1 MVKWLN
7 CGTCG
12 CTSTTGNLT
21 RAMKGKCRDFVVN
34 FYKGKKYNVR
44 LLLVNVKYMEVGA
57 VMM

>member
-1 MVKWLN
+1 
-7 CGTCG
+7 
-12 CTSTTGNLT
+12 
-21 RAMKGKCRDFVVN
+21 MKGKCRDFVVN